1 MTQKIAAYFNCN
13 FVFETGREIIANSN
27 FFNFDD
33 LYIVAKEHNKR
44 IEKAIMGDSP
54 ITVID
59 TDIHITQSYARFIF
73 QREIE
78 INKIIDYTNKPSLY
92 FYLNNDVEYVQDGTR
107 LSEIDRNLLDI
118 SHRKVLFE
126 NNIEIIEINGNWNE
140 RFEKIVKEIKLY
152 CYFNF

>member
-1 MTQKIAAYFNCN
+1 M
-13 FVFETGREIIANSN
+13 
-27 FFNFDD
+27 
-33 LYIVAKEHNKR
+33 
-44 IEKAIMGDSP
+44 
-54 ITVID
+54 
-59 TDIHITQSYARFIF
+59 
-73 QREIE
+73 
-78 INKIIDYTNKPSLY
+78 
-92 FYLNNDVEYVQDGTR
+92 EYVQDGTR